1 MAALAYVL
9 LPVTGLLAYL
19 KGSHERVRWHGL
31 QAIALGVVWP
41 AALYVGAWISPGV
54 TQAVFVVGAVIWL
67 GLIAAT
73 ALNKDVPLPLIGR
86 WLRRA
91 ASVAPAGAD

>member
-1 MAALAYVL
+1 MASLAYVL
-9 LPVTGLLAYL
+9 LPVTGLFAYL
-19 KGSHERVRWHGL
+19 KGTTERVRWHGL

-41 AALYVGAWISPGV
+41 AALYAGAWVSPGV
-54 TQAVFVVGAVIWL
+54 TQALFVVGAVVWL
-67 GLIAAT
+67 GLIVAT
-73 ALNKDVPLPLIGR
+73 ALGKDVPLPLIGK